1 VAHTVPSRGA
11 HRALALRAMLAPAV
25 LFVQVILAL
34 HILSVVAAFGVLFAY
49 PIFMT
54 IGAQLDPH
62 AMPWFH
68 RMQQAVSRWLIG
80 PGLLL
85 VVIFGAILASKDH
98 AWHAFYVQW
107 GIGAALVMGALE
119 GMFMIPREGR
129 LAELARRDLEAA
141 AGRDGGGQG
150 VAVVTHSPE
159 YETVFRQVSLGGMA
173 LSVIVILTI
182 YFMATQAGA

>member
-1 VAHTVPSRGA
+1 
-11 HRALALRAMLAPAV
+11 MLAPAV

-54 IGAQLDPH
+54 IGYSLDPG

-85 VVIFGAILASKDH
+85 VVIFGVILASKYH

-107 GIGAALVMGALE
+107 GIGAAIVMGALE

-129 LAELARRDLEAA
+129 LADLARRDLEVQP
-141 AGRDGGGQG
+141 GG
-150 VAVVTHSPE
+150 ALVTRSAE
-159 YETVFRQVSLGGMA
+159 YQTVFRQVALGGMA
-173 LSVIVILTI
+173 MNLIVILTI

>member
-1 VAHTVPSRGA
+1 
-11 HRALALRAMLAPAV
+11 MMAPAV

-54 IGAQLDPH
+54 IGARLDPG

-85 VVIFGAILASKDH
+85 IVIFGVILASEYH

-107 GIGAALVMGALE
+107 GIGAAVVMGGIE
-119 GMFMIPREGR
+119 GMFMIPCEGR
-129 LAELARRDLEAA
+129 LADLARRDLEV
-141 AGRDGGGQG
+141 RSGQPG
-150 VAVVTHSPE
+150 AVASRSAE
-159 YETVFRQVSLGGMA
+159 YQAMFQQVAIGGMA
-173 LSVIVILTI
+173 LSLIVILTV

>member
-1 VAHTVPSRGA
+1 
-11 HRALALRAMLAPAV
+11 MMAPAV

-34 HILSVVAAFGVLFAY
+34 HILSVVAAFGVVFAY

-54 IGAQLDPH
+54 IGAQLDPS

-85 VVIFGAILASKDH
+85 VVIFGVILASKYH

-107 GIGAALVMGALE
+107 GIGAAIVIGALE

-129 LAELARRDLEAA
+129 LADLARRDLDSEA
-141 AGRDGGGQG
+141 GQPG
-150 VAVVTHSPE
+150 TLVTRSAE
-159 YETVFRQVSLGGMA
+159 YQDVFRQVAIGG
-173 LSVIVILTI
+173 LELNLIVILTI
-182 YFMATQAGA
+182 YLMATQAGA

>member
-1 VAHTVPSRGA
+1 MT
-11 HRALALRAMLAPAV
+11 APAV
-25 LFVQVILAL
+25 YFVQVILAL
-34 HILSVVAAFGVLFAY
+34 HILAVIAAFGVLFAY
-49 PIFMT
+49 PIFLT
-54 IGAQLDPH
+54 IGSNLDPG

-85 VVIFGAILASKDH
+85 VVIFGVILASKDH

-107 GIGAALVMGALE
+107 GIGAAIVIGALE

-129 LAELARRDLEAA
+129 LAEIARRDLDAQAEQP
-141 AGRDGGGQG
+141 GTVLTRS
-150 VAVVTHSPE
+150 VE
-159 YETVFRQVSLGGMA
+159 YQAVFRQVAAGSIA
-173 LSVIVILTI
+173 LSLIVILTV

>member
-1 VAHTVPSRGA
+1 
-11 HRALALRAMLAPAV
+11 MLAPAV

-34 HILSVVAAFGVLFAY
+34 HILCVVAAFGVVFAY

-54 IGAQLDPH
+54 IGARLDPH

-85 VVIFGAILASKDH
+85 VVIFGAILASKYH
-98 AWHAFYVQW
+98 AWNAFYVQW
-107 GIGAALVMGALE
+107 GIGAAIVIGALE

-129 LAELARRDLEAA
+129 LADLARRDLEAA
-141 AGRDGGGQG
+141 AGRNGEGRG
-150 VAVVTHSPE
+150 VAVVTRSPE
-159 YETVFRQVSLGGMA
+159 YETVFRQVAIGGAA
-173 LSVIVILTI
+173 LNAIVIVTI

>member
-1 VAHTVPSRGA
+1 MT
-11 HRALALRAMLAPAV
+11 APAV
-25 LFVQVILAL
+25 YFVQVILAL
-34 HILSVVAAFGVLFAY
+34 HILSVVAAFGVVFAY

-54 IGAQLDPH
+54 IGAQLDPG

-85 VVIFGAILASKDH
+85 VVIFGVILASKYH

-107 GIGAALVMGALE
+107 GIGAAVVIGALE

-129 LAELARRDLEAA
+129 LADLARRDLEAQP
-141 AGRDGGGQG
+141 GGSG
-150 VAVVTHSPE
+150 VLVTRSAE
-159 YETVFRQVSLGGMA
+159 YQAVFRQVAIGGLAMN
-173 LSVIVILTI
+173 LIVILTV